1 MSLNLNINEIVMLL
15 IGAGIGLI
23 SSIFVMIAERYF
35 DKKGKL
41 NIFYRFTNQKG
52 MENLKWGF
60 HDEPCGNI
68 GFIIPVIYEIQNT
81 SNITRVIRDVSLN
94 LYNENRKIKRML
106 QLNSVQVTSRTG
118 KEIKSEKD
126 YYFGS
131 QKGSYSFVISP
142 RSIERFECE
151 YFCEIKTDDIGENY
165 FNRIYLHYYDEKNK
179 LHKIYMRKIDNA
191 WNLEE
196 FPVDEEW
203 ILLK

>member
-1 MSLNLNINEIVMLL
+1 MNLNLNINEIVMLL

-23 SSIFVMIAERYF
+23 SSIFVMIVERYF

-52 MENLKWGF
+52 TANKGCFYNES
-60 HDEPCGNI
+60 DGNI
-68 GFIIPVIYEIQNT
+68 SFIIPVIYEIQNT
-81 SNITRVIRDVSLN
+81 SNTTRVVRDVSLN
-94 LYNENRKIKRML
+94 LYNKEKKVKRMV
-106 QLNSVQVTSRTG
+106 QLDSAHITSRSGTKITG
-118 KEIKSEKD
+118 EKD

-151 YFCEIKTDDIGENY
+151 YFCRVKKSEVEENN
-165 FNRIYLHYYDEKNK
+165 FDRIYLHYYDEKNK
-179 LHKIYMRKIDNA
+179 LKRFYMRNIDNV
-191 WNLEE
+191 WDSKEL
-196 FPVDEEW
+196 PVDEEW